1 MDGRMD
7 RRKKR
12 LIEVD
17 APPKKSN
24 PDCKLVYNENQ
35 FIKKEGQMEFWWN
48 VSITNACQG
57 QAQ

>member
-1 MDGRMD
+1 MD
-7 RRKKR
+7 RRKKQ
-12 LIEVD
+12 LIEVG